1 MMTSGMMTSGTS
13 MWHVVE
19 NQIRIQL
26 DDYGYGDVK
35 MIADEKYS
43 WVLYRN
49 GDLVGKAYYDLDNI
63 IVQIKP

>member
-1 MMTSGMMTSGTS
+1 

-19 NQIRIQL
+19 NFLRIQL

-49 GDLVGKAYYDLDNI
+49 GDLVGKAYYDLENI
-63 IVQIKP
+63 IIEVKP

>member
-1 MMTSGMMTSGTS
+1 MMTSGTS

-43 WVLYRN
+43 WVLYRHGN
-49 GDLVGKAYYDLDNI
+49 LVGKAKYDLENI

>member
-1 MMTSGMMTSGTS
+1 

-43 WVLYRN
+43 WVLYRHGN
-49 GDLVGKAYYDLDNI
+49 LVGKAKYDLENI

>member
-1 MMTSGMMTSGTS
+1 MMTSGTS

-19 NQIRIQL
+19 NFLRIQL

-43 WVLYRN
+43 WVLYRMFK
-49 GDLVGKAYYDLDNI
+49 LSLDFLA
-63 IVQIKP
+63 